1 MAPKDNTAREA
12 RGVSS
17 PWSRFVQAI
26 KADHATLQRY
36 DEKYAA
42 DARPPSS
49 LPRDLVSRIGFQMMA
64 CLRLVRLC
72 DEARV
77 PLAPKVLTRLVRHV
91 YGSDIHW
98 DAQIDDG
105 VVLVHGMGI
114 AMSHAARVRSGSI
127 ISQNVTIGDGID
139 PVTRRIGAPDVGKNV
154 HIGAGATLI
163 GPITIGAGSKI
174 MPGVVLSRSVPPA
187 SLVEAPT
194 PNVKPRGGAAAPRE
208 EPQGGS

>member
-1 MAPKDNTAREA
+1 MNPRDAAPEA
-12 RGVSS
+12 RDARS
-17 PWSRFVQAI
+17 PWSRFVAAI
-26 KADHATLQRY
+26 RADHATLQRY

-42 DARPPSS
+42 GSRPPSS
-49 LPRDLVSRIGFQMMA
+49 LTSDIASRIGLQMMA

-72 DEARV
+72 RDAGV
-77 PLAPKVLTRLVRHV
+77 PLAPKVLTRAIRHL

-114 AMSHAARVRSGSI
+114 AMSHAARVRSGAI
-127 ISQNVTIGDGID
+127 LSQNVTIGDGVD
-139 PVTRRIGAPDVGKNV
+139 PVTRELGAPDVGEDV

-163 GPITIGAGSKI
+163 GPITVGAGSKI
-174 MPGVVLSRSVPPA
+174 MPGVVLARSVPPN

-194 PNVKPRGGAAAPRE
+194 PNVKPRGGGAAPRA
-208 EPQGGS
+208 EP